1 MSYKYTKGYTVQ
13 GDIKAADDTE
23 RNTIIDF
30 GEDKIDLQTSGT
42 VRIRIDN
49 DGVYIPDTAADYSL
63 KVSGAIEITPGTN
76 AGITFK
82 KTESEINF
90 IKFANASDGTSYNA
104 YLAYQATEHL
114 YISPGRGADFYINS
128 RTSVSEDPITFPFR
142 IMDDG
147 TARFEKNLSDATVAA
162 ASIASDISFYVS
174 GTTDGNN
181 NAVFLGRTGVGTSTP
196 KTALDVHH
204 DPTALANDTGG
215 GEVVN
220 FGSGTLTAGK
230 LYYLSGSAW
239 TETDADGVLQG
250 ADQLLGIAL
259 GSSPTTNGVLLRGFF
274 DAHSYLSNFSAGK
287 AVYVSTT
294 AAGMDTTAPSG
305 GGDFVRIVGYCT
317 TTANVIYFNPSTTWI
332 EL

>member
-1 MSYKYTKGYTVQ
+1 MSYKYTKGYTIQ

-49 DGVYIPDTAADYSL
+49 DGIYIPDTAADYSL

-76 AGITFK
+76 AGITFR

-104 YLAYQATEHL
+104 YLAYQVAEHL

-147 TARFEKNLSDATVAA
+147 TARFEKNLSNATTAA
-162 ASIASDISFYVS
+162 ASLASDISFYVS

-181 NAVFLGRTGVGTSTP
+181 NAVFVG
-196 KTALDVHH
+196 
-204 DPTALANDTGG
+204 N
-215 GEVVN
+215 VV
-220 FGSGTLTAGK
+220 
-230 LYYLSGSAW
+230 
-239 TETDADGVLQG
+239 
-250 ADQLLGIAL
+250 
-259 GSSPTTNGVLLRGFF
+259 
-274 DAHSYLSNFSAGK
+274 
-287 AVYVSTT
+287 
-294 AAGMDTTAPSG
+294 MSG
-305 GGDFVRIVGYCT
+305 GIEQQASQRVKTRVASSFPYTVADDDYIVLVEGTGSPRGINLPAKAGHAGRVLIIKDATGNASSNNIQINPNGSENIDGLGDKLMNGNKSSLTIVCGSDQWYVLG
-317 TTANVIYFNPSTTWI
+317 NYPG
-332 EL
+332 

>member
-13 GDIKAADDTE
+13 GDIKAEDDAE

-49 DGVYIPDTAADYSL
+49 DGIYIPDTAADYSL

-114 YISPGRGADFYINS
+114 YISPGRGADFYVNS

-181 NAVFLGRTGVGTSTP
+181 NAVFVGNVVMSGGIEQQASQKVKTQAASSFPYAVADDDYIVLVEGTGTPRAINLPAKAGHTGRVLIIKDATGNASSNNIQINPNGSENIDGVGEKLMNGNKSSLTI
-196 KTALDVHH
+196 VC
-204 DPTALANDTGG
+204 
-215 GEVVN
+215 
-220 FGSGTLTAGK
+220 GSDQW
-230 LYYLSGSAW
+230 Y
-239 TETDADGVLQG
+239 VLG
-250 ADQLLGIAL
+250 NYPG
-259 GSSPTTNGVLLRGFF
+259 
-274 DAHSYLSNFSAGK
+274 
-287 AVYVSTT
+287 
-294 AAGMDTTAPSG
+294 
-305 GGDFVRIVGYCT
+305 
-317 TTANVIYFNPSTTWI
+317 
-332 EL
+332 

>member
-1 MSYKYTKGYTVQ
+1 MSYKYTKGYTIQ

-42 VRIRIDN
+42 VRMQVDN

-76 AGITFK
+76 AGITFR

-104 YLAYQATEHL
+104 YLAYQVAEHL
-114 YISPGRGADFYINS
+114 YISPGRGADFYVNS

-147 TARFEKNLSDATVAA
+147 TARFEKNLSNATTAA
-162 ASIASDISFYVS
+162 ASLASDISFYVS

-181 NAVFLGRTGVGTSTP
+181 NAVFVGNVVMSGGIEQQASQRVKTRVASSFPYTVADDDYIVLVEGTGTPRGINLPAKAGQTGRVLIIKDATGNASSNNIQINPNGSENIDGVGEKLMNGNKSSLTI
-196 KTALDVHH
+196 VC
-204 DPTALANDTGG
+204 
-215 GEVVN
+215 
-220 FGSGTLTAGK
+220 GSDQW
-230 LYYLSGSAW
+230 Y
-239 TETDADGVLQG
+239 VLG
-250 ADQLLGIAL
+250 NYPG
-259 GSSPTTNGVLLRGFF
+259 
-274 DAHSYLSNFSAGK
+274 
-287 AVYVSTT
+287 
-294 AAGMDTTAPSG
+294 
-305 GGDFVRIVGYCT
+305 
-317 TTANVIYFNPSTTWI
+317 
-332 EL
+332 